1 MNEKHL
7 IFIYNSDS
15 DFFSTLS
22 DFAHKVLSP
31 STYQCQLCA
40 LTYGNFSMKNE
51 WKSFIENLPVKV
63 VFLYKDEFRKRY
75 KIEAALPAIYIYD
88 NRLEEFLSKES
99 IEQCKSLQELKQLI
113 AFKIKEHDQH
123 HHTNI

>member
-7 IFIYNSDS
+7 IFIYNADS
-15 DFFSTLS
+15 GFFSTLS

-40 LTYGNFSMKNE
+40 LTYRNFSKKNG

-63 VFLYKDEFRKRY
+63 VFLYKDEYRTRY
-75 KIEAALPAIYIYD
+75 KFEAALPAIFIYD
-88 NRLEEFLSKES
+88 NGLEELLSKDS
-99 IEQCKSLQELKQLI
+99 IDECKTLQELKQLV
-113 AFKIKEHDQH
+113 ASKITEHDQH
-123 HHTNI
+123 HHSNI